1 MDTNCRIVPW
11 NRKKFGQTI
20 ERAAMTLRRCARGLL
35 AGAVTVMAVAGGS
48 GIAQAEPDNTEP
60 PPLPHWGQIPTTFPN
75 PNNQSQPLEDWGG
88 VGMACQNLL
97 IGCLV
102 NGGRSGS

>member
-1 MDTNCRIVPW
+1 
-11 NRKKFGQTI
+11 
-20 ERAAMTLRRCARGLL
+20 MTLRRCARGLL
-35 AGAVTVMAVAGGS
+35 AGAVTVMAVAGS
-48 GIAQAEPDNTEP
+48 GIAQADPDNTEP

-75 PNNQSQPLEDWGG
+75 PNNQSQPIEDWGG

-102 NGGRSGS
+102 NGGRSGG